1 MGLLSG
7 ERQAYARG
15 FEVLDKWKH
24 GERWIRS
31 WGGPT
36 GLKWVIQYT
45 PTVIYIHI
53 HIYIYINMDLEY
65 RHLEKYGIIWFVYG
79 L

>member
-31 WGGPT
+31 WGCGPH
-36 GLKWVIQYT
+36 WVKMGYT
-45 PTVIYIHI
+45 VYPQCY
-53 HIYIYINMDLEY
+53 IYIYINMDLEY

>member
-1 MGLLSG
+1 MNVRPMRAALRSSINGSK
-7 ERQAYARG
+7 ARG
-15 FEVLDKWKH
+15 GSDLGGV
-24 GERWIRS
+24 
-31 WGGPT
+31 GPT

-45 PTVIYIHI
+45 PSV
-53 HIYIYINMDLEY
+53 IYIYINMDLEY